1 MSELKEKETI
11 LVMDWPAFGGETIK
25 RVFREL
31 GYGVEVFAFPQS
43 SDQAD
48 CGEELGI
55 QIAQRILEVQ
65 ADIVF
70 SFNFFPVI
78 ATAVHA
84 CRKKYVC
91 WVYDSPAVLLYSM
104 TVFFPEN
111 YIFHFDSYEV
121 ERMRREGVEHVYYL
135 SLASNTEEYD
145 GIRLTEQQ
153 IKKYC
158 AEIAMIGSMYRDKY
172 RYFDKYTG
180 FDAYTKGYLDAVVNA
195 QEKIYGVNFLE
206 EVLTPEIMKKICK
219 TVPLME
225 EKGDRYDSAE
235 WDFANYYL
243 AMRVAAE
250 ERKDILGAL
259 SDHFDVAL
267 YTNEAVKELPKVRNM
282 GSLEYYKEAPY
293 AMKCAKI
300 NLNISLRSIKN
311 GIPLRVLDIMGC
323 GGFVLSNYQTD
334 LCAEFVAD
342 EDFVYYESIED
353 AVEKA
358 AYYLE
363 HEEERARIAAN
374 GYRKVKEK
382 HRFEDKCRQMLAM
395 TDL

>member
-1 MSELKEKETI
+1 MSERANKGTI
-11 LVMDWPAFGGETIK
+11 LIMDWPAFGGETIK
-25 RVFREL
+25 HVFKTL
-31 GYGVEVFAFPQS
+31 GYVIEVFDFPQS
-43 SDQAD
+43 SDQSD
-48 CGEELGI
+48 CGEELGVR
-55 QIAQRILEVQ
+55 IAERILAVD

-84 CRKKYVC
+84 CRRKYIS
-91 WVYDSPAVLLYSM
+91 WIYDSPAVLLYSM
-104 TVFFPEN
+104 AVFFPEN

-121 ERMRREGVEHVYYL
+121 DRMRREGVEHVWYL
-135 SLASNTEEYD
+135 SLAANTEEYD
-145 GIRLTEQQ
+145 AIVPNEQQ
-153 IKKYC
+153 IRKYG
-158 AEIAMIGSMYRDKY
+158 ADVAMIGSMYRSKY

-180 FDAYTKGYLDAVVNA
+180 FDDYTKGYLDAVVQA

-206 EVLTPEIMKKICK
+206 AILTPEIMKKIYK

-250 ERKDILGAL
+250 ERRHMLQAL
-259 SDHFDVAL
+259 SEYFDVAL
-267 YTNEAVKELPKVRNM
+267 YTNEETANLPKVRNM

-300 NLNISLRSIKN
+300 NLNISLRSIQN

-323 GGFVLSNYQTD
+323 GGFVLSNYQVD
-334 LCAEFVAD
+334 LCEEFVPD

-358 AYYLE
+358 TYYLE
-363 HEEERARIAAN
+363 HEEERAQIAAN

-382 HRFEDKCRQMLAM
+382 NSFEEKCRQMLAM
-395 TDL
+395 VNS